1 MNASEFNTVSTKQLR
16 IAQLAK
22 QSPDMVFTSL
32 AYHMDMDW
40 LRQAYG
46 RTRKD
51 GASGVD
57 EVTAKEYE
65 ANLDENLK
73 VLLEKA
79 KSGNYHAPP
88 VRRVYIPKGKSE
100 LRPIGIP
107 TFEDKVLQ
115 RAVCMLLEPVYEQD
129 FLNISYG
136 FRPKRSP
143 HQAIKALWQEIMGMN
158 GGWILDIDIRKYFET
173 IDHSVVQTMLR
184 QRVKDGVVTRLV
196 GKWLNAGVQ
205 EEGQISYPEF
215 GSPQGGVISP
225 ILSNIYLHNVMD
237 TWFEKAV
244 KPAMRGKTFMIRFAD
259 DIIVGFADKQDALR
273 VMEVLPKRFAKFGL
287 TIHPEKTRLVQFKCP
302 QKGGD
307 KPEDGNGTFDF
318 LGFTHYWGRSR
329 KGYWVVKR
337 KTASKRLRSKISEM
351 AKWCRENMH
360 RPVREQ
366 HKSLC
371 AKLRG
376 HFQYYGINGNI
387 RSLGK
392 FSYKV
397 KRLWFKWLNRRS
409 RSGKKNWDEF
419 NDFLKHLPLTKPTI
433 KHSEI

>member
-1 MNASEFNTVSTKQLR
+1 LSRSNLMILSY
-16 IAQLAK
+16 IAK
-22 QSPDMVFTSL
+22 
-32 AYHMDMDW
+32 
-40 LRQAYG
+40 
-46 RTRKD
+46 
-51 GASGVD
+51 
-57 EVTAKEYE
+57 
-65 ANLDENLK
+65 
-73 VLLEKA
+73 
-79 KSGNYHAPP
+79 
-88 VRRVYIPKGKSE
+88 
-100 LRPIGIP
+100 
-107 TFEDKVLQ
+107 
-115 RAVCMLLEPVYEQD
+115 
-129 FLNISYG
+129 
-136 FRPKRSP
+136 
-143 HQAIKALWQEIMGMN
+143 
-158 GGWILDIDIRKYFET
+158 RKYFET
-173 IDHSVVQTMLR
+173 IDHSVVQTMLC
-184 QRVKDGVVTRLV
+184 QRVNDGVVTRLV

-237 TWFEKAV
+237 TWFEETV

-287 TIHPEKTRLVQFKCP
+287 TIHPEKTRLVQFKRP
-302 QKGGD
+302 PKDGD

-351 AKWCRENMH
+351 TKWCRENMH
-360 RPVREQ
+360 QPVREQ

-392 FSYKV
+392 FRYKV
-397 KRLWFKWLNRRS
+397 TRLWFKWLNRRS
-409 RSGKKNWDEF
+409 RSGKKNWAEF